1 MRALTPDRTARN
13 PARPETAEAARG
25 GRDSAG
31 YAARARHRAS
41 AAPVRGRRARPLSER
56 GCLCP
61 ALPASPRAS
70 AADQTLTPGVVAQAV
85 RAGHQV
91 AATPADVRG
100 RGPAAAGKRR
110 VAGRARQR
118 GNRMDSILVRGG
130 GALNGRIP
138 IAGAKNA
145 CLTLMPATL
154 LTDQPLTLTN
164 APRLSDI
171 ATMTQLLTSLG
182 AEVASLQGG
191 QVLALSSHAITNHTA
206 DYDIVRKM
214 RASILVLGPMLA
226 RDGHAVVSLP
236 GGCAIGAR
244 PVDLHL
250 KALEALGAELD
261 LRDGYVH
268 AKAPGGRLT
277 GAAFEFPIVSVGA
290 TENALMAATLARG
303 TTTLR
308 NAARE
313 PEIVDLAE
321 CLRRMGARIE
331 GEGTSTL
338 TVEGVDALGGA
349 THAVVA
355 DRIELGTYML
365 APAICGGEVELI
377 GGRIDLVGAFCERL
391 DAAGVSVEET
401 KAGVRVA
408 RRNGRV
414 RAVDVATAPFPG
426 FPTDLQAQMMALLCT
441 ADGTSVLEERIF
453 ENRFMHAPE
462 LARMGARIE
471 VQGGHATVHGVE
483 RLRGAPVMA
492 TDLRASVSLILAG
505 LAAEGETLVSRVY
518 HLDRGYERVEEKL
531 SACGASIERVAS

>member
-1 MRALTPDRTARN
+1 
-13 PARPETAEAARG
+13 
-25 GRDSAG
+25 
-31 YAARARHRAS
+31 
-41 AAPVRGRRARPLSER
+41 
-56 GCLCP
+56 
-61 ALPASPRAS
+61 
-70 AADQTLTPGVVAQAV
+70 
-85 RAGHQV
+85 
-91 AATPADVRG
+91 
-100 RGPAAAGKRR
+100 
-110 VAGRARQR
+110 
-118 GNRMDSILVRGG
+118 MDSILIRGNG
-130 GALNGRIP
+130 PLNGQIA

-154 LTDQPLTLTN
+154 LTDEPLTLTN

-171 ATMTQLLTSLG
+171 RTMTQLLQSLG

-191 QVLALSSHAITNHTA
+191 QVLALSSHDLKSHTA

-250 KALEALGAELD
+250 RALEAMGAELD

-268 AKAPGGRLT
+268 AKAPSGGLR
-277 GAAFEFPIVSVGA
+277 GAVIEFPIVSVGA

-303 TTTLR
+303 TTVLK

-313 PEIVDLAE
+313 PEIVDLAR
-321 CLRRMGARIE
+321 CLRRMGAQIE
-331 GEGTSTL
+331 GEGTGTI
-338 TVEGVDALGGA
+338 TIIGVDRLGGA
-349 THAVVA
+349 THQVVA

-365 APAICGGEVELI
+365 VPAICGGEVELL
-377 GGRIDLVGAFCERL
+377 GGRLDLVGAFSEKL
-391 DAAGVSVEET
+391 DEAGIDVEET
-401 KAGVRVA
+401 ANGLKVA
-408 RRNGRV
+408 RKNGRV
-414 RAVDVATAPFPG
+414 RAVNVVTAPFPG
-426 FPTDLQAQMMALLCT
+426 FPTDLQAQMMALLAT

-471 VQGGHATVHGVE
+471 VQGGTATVTGVPK
-483 RLRGAPVMA
+483 LKGARVMA
-492 TDLRASVSLILAG
+492 TDLRASVSLILAA
-505 LAAEGETLVSRVY
+505 LAAEGETVVSRVY

-531 SACGASIERVAS
+531 RACGALIERVAG